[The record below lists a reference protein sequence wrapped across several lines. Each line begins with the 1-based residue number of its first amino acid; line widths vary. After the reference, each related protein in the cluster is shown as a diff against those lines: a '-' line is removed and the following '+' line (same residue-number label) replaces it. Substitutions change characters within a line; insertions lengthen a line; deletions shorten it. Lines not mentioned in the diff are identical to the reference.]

1 MDNNIYADAAINP
14 GNSGGPLIDVE
25 TGRVVGINA
34 AIRAHMEGTSFAI
47 PINRARTIAQQLVA
61 SGKARH
67 PVIGI
72 RLSPVPR
79 PTPTSPVPAGAVIR
93 AVQPGGPA
101 DRAGLKVDDVILR
114 FDGQVVDGPAA
125 VVSAIERRGVG
136 ATVVLEVQRA
146 QERVSINV
154 KPVDLSALAPG

>member
-1 MDNNIYADAAINP
+1 M
-14 GNSGGPLIDVE
+14 S
-25 TGRVVGINA
+25 
-34 AIRAHMEGTSFAI
+34 
-47 PINRARTIAQQLVA
+47 

-79 PTPTSPVPAGAVIR
+79 PTPTSPVPPGAVIR
-93 AVQPGGPA
+93 GVQPGGPA

-114 FDGQVVDGPAA
+114 DWMVGLVADPAA

-136 ATVVLEVQRA
+136 ATVLLELKRG
-146 QERVSINV
+146 QELVTIDV
-154 KPVDLSALAPG
+154 KPVDLSALTPG

>member
-1 MDNNIYADAAINP
+1 M
-14 GNSGGPLIDVE
+14 
-25 TGRVVGINA
+25 T
-34 AIRAHMEGTSFAI
+34 
-47 PINRARTIAQQLVA
+47 

-79 PTPTSPVPAGAVIR
+79 PTPTSPVPLGAVIR

-101 DRAGLKVDDVILR
+101 DKAGLRVDDVIKR
-114 FDGQVVDGPAA
+114 FDGQAVEDPAA

-136 ATVVLEVQRA
+136 ATVVLEV
-146 QERVSINV
+146 ERGQVPVRIEV

>member
-1 MDNNIYADAAINP
+1 M
-14 GNSGGPLIDVE
+14 
-25 TGRVVGINA
+25 
-34 AIRAHMEGTSFAI
+34 
-47 PINRARTIAQQLVA
+47 A

-79 PTPTSPVPAGAVIR
+79 PTPTSPVPPGAVIR

-101 DRAGLKVDDVILR
+101 DRAGLKVEDVILR
-114 FDGQVVDGPAA
+114 FDGQLVDGPAA

>member
-1 MDNNIYADAAINP
+1 M
-14 GNSGGPLIDVE
+14 
-25 TGRVVGINA
+25 T
-34 AIRAHMEGTSFAI
+34 
-47 PINRARTIAQQLVA
+47 

-79 PTPTSPVPAGAVIR
+79 PTPTSPVPPGAVIR

-101 DRAGLKVDDVILR
+101 DRAGLKVDDVIKS
-114 FDGQVVDGPAA
+114 FDGQVVADPAG

-136 ATVVLEVQRA
+136 ATVVLEVQRG
-146 QERVSINV
+146 QDQVTIDV
-154 KPVDLSALAPG
+154 KPVDLSALASG

>member
-1 MDNNIYADAAINP
+1 MLNADGEVI
-14 GNSGGPLIDVE
+14 
-25 TGRVVGINA
+25 GINTLVRSGPGA
-34 AIRAHMEGTSFAI
+34 GLGFAI
-47 PINRARTIAQQLVA
+47 PINRARTIAQQLVT

-79 PTPTSPVPAGAVIR
+79 PTPTSPVPLGAVIR

-101 DRAGLKVDDVILR
+101 DRAGLKVDDVIKR
-114 FDGQVVDGPAA
+114 FDGQAVTDPAA

-136 ATVVLEVQRA
+136 ATVVLEVKRG
-146 QERVSINV
+146 QELVTIDV
-154 KPVDLSALAPG
+154 KPVDMTALAPS